1 MWYGYAV
8 QLDQI
13 GLDGAVYQVAGSSKR
28 KVADTF
34 TAFLQQYLI
43 DSDELL

>member
-1 MWYGYAV
+1 VVLGYAV

-13 GLDGAVYQVAGSSKR
+13 GSDGVVYHVGGSSKR
-28 KVADTF
+28 KVADSF